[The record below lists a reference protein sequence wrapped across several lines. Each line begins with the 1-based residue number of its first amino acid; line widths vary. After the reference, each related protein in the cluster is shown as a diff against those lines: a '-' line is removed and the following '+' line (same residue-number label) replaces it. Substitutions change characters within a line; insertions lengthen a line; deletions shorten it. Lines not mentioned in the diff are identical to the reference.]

1 MAKIMVVDNDPS
13 IATMIER
20 ILEAEGYEVS
30 TAMSGTECLKEL
42 EKEKPDLLLLDV
54 MMPDLSGWD
63 VYWRIRKKDEV
74 LKVAFVSVVEVS
86 PGRREE
92 LIRDYGISDYII
104 KPFTHDGL
112 TSAVKQILGKSP
124 QKGSKSEPWLRE

>member
-1 MAKIMVVDNDPS
+1 MVKIMVVDNDPS
-13 IATMIER
+13 IVGMIEH
-20 ILEAEGYEVS
+20 ILTAEGYEVS
-30 TAMSGTECLKEL
+30 TAMSGTECLEEL

-63 VYWRIRKKDEV
+63 VYWRIRKRDEN

-86 PGRREE
+86 PGRKEE

-104 KPFTHDGL
+104 KPFTHEGL
-112 TSAVKQILGKSP
+112 TSAVKQILGKPP